1 MYILCSLVVA
11 LAYFSIGS
19 TSDPVETVEAHVG
32 EPFILNFG
40 YTGPTL
46 GAFHQL
52 TKDGEKVAVD
62 NTRTF
67 KQLSQLYFTEIYEQD
82 FGKYHLSITG
92 NGADF
97 EKTIVLSGS

>member
-1 MYILCSLVVA
+1 MQILCSLVAA
-11 LAYFSIGS
+11 LTCFSFVS
-19 TSDPVETVEAHVG
+19 TSDTAETVKVYAG

-46 GAFHQL
+46 GVSHEL

-62 NTRTF
+62 NIRTF
-67 KQLSQLYFTEIYEQD
+67 KQLGIMYFTETYELD
-82 FGKYHLSITG
+82 SGSYHFTVTG

-97 EKTIVLSGS
+97 EKTVILSG